1 VRLFFEVIGSGSFF
15 DSVFFKDDYTSKLK
29 QKSNNLVL
37 ITPTQEF
44 YSYYYKEMDA
54 KITPPS
60 QKEDMAE
67 ASSSST
73 GEIIRRRSVPFK

>member
-15 DSVFFKDDYTSKLK
+15 DSVFFKDD
-29 QKSNNLVL
+29 
-37 ITPTQEF
+37 
-44 YSYYYKEMDA
+44 YKEMDA